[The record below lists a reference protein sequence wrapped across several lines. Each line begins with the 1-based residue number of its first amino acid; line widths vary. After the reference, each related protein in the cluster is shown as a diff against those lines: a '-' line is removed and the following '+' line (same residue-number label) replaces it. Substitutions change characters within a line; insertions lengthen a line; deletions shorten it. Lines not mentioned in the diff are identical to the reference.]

1 MEFHQLRYV
10 CAIADTGNF
19 SRAAER
25 CQIAQPSLSQQVL
38 KLEEELGTKL
48 FDRLGRSIRLTEA
61 GRAFIPRARAI
72 LEQMEAARSSA
83 ADQNT
88 DLRGSVAVGVI
99 PTVAPYLIPNYAAR
113 FAKRYPDAKLRIVEE
128 TTSVL
133 VEGLRDLS
141 IDLAILALPLR
152 HKELELFPIRTEP
165 LFAALSTHHPRASAK
180 SLALK
185 DLRGESFV
193 MLRDG
198 HCFRDL
204 SIATCTR
211 ARITPHI
218 AFESGQFSSLLGMVA
233 AGVGVSLVPEM
244 AIDRNVA
251 CRYVRL
257 SDPQATRTIVTAV
270 VRGRSFNRVQQA
282 FISGIRGL
290 TLPIAAR
297 SNSVE
302 GKVGEKLGRKVLSVS
317 GTSRRDEN
325 P

>member
-1 MEFHQLRYV
+1 MEVNQLRYV

-25 CQIAQPSLSQQVL
+25 CRIAQPSLSQQVQ
-38 KLEEELGTKL
+38 KLEDDLGTKL

-99 PTVAPYLIPNYAAR
+99 PTVAPYLIPSYAAR
-113 FAKRYPDAKLRIVEE
+113 FAKSYPDAKLRIVED

-133 VEGLRDLS
+133 IAGLRDLS
-141 IDLAILALPLR
+141 IDVAILALPLR

-165 LFAALSTHHPRASAK
+165 LFAALSRHHPRASAK
-180 SLALK
+180 SLALN

-211 ARITPHI
+211 ARIAPNI

-244 AIDRNVA
+244 AIDRNA
-251 CRYVRL
+251 NCRYVRL
-257 SDPQATRTIVTAV
+257 SDAQATRTIVAAV

-282 FISGIRGL
+282 FVSGITGKQ
-290 TLPIAAR
+290 TPAA
-297 SNSVE
+297 N
-302 GKVGEKLGRKVLSVS
+302 GKLSHAS
-317 GTSRRDEN
+317 DPAQG
-325 P
+325 

>member
-1 MEFHQLRYV
+1 MEVHQLRYV

-25 CQIAQPSLSQQVL
+25 CKIAQPSLSQQVL

-72 LEQMEAARSSA
+72 LHQMEAARSSA

-99 PTVAPYLIPNYAAR
+99 PTVAPYVMPRYTAR
-113 FAKRYPDAKLRIVEE
+113 FAKRYPDAKLRIVED

-141 IDLAILALPLR
+141 IDVAILALPLR
-152 HKELELFPIRTEP
+152 HK
-165 LFAALSTHHPRASAK
+165 
-180 SLALK
+180 
-185 DLRGESFV
+185 DLESFV

-204 SIATCTR
+204 SIDTCTR
-211 ARITPHI
+211 ARVTPNI
-218 AFESGQFSSLLGMVA
+218 VFESGQFSSLLGMVA

-244 AIDRNVA
+244 AIDRNVS

-257 SDPQATRTIVTAV
+257 SDVQATRTIVTATLH
-270 VRGRSFNRVQQA
+270 GRSFNRIQQA
-282 FISGIRGL
+282 FVTGIQGKSSPNAAAANPSSSASGSARG
-290 TLPIAAR
+290 
-297 SNSVE
+297 
-302 GKVGEKLGRKVLSVS
+302 
-317 GTSRRDEN
+317 
-325 P
+325 

>member
-1 MEFHQLRYV
+1 MELQQLRYV

-25 CQIAQPSLSQQVL
+25 CQVAQPSLSQQVL
-38 KLEEELGTKL
+38 KLEEDLGAKL
-48 FDRLGRSIRLTEA
+48 FDRLGRSVRVTEA
-61 GRAFIPRARAI
+61 GRAFIPHARAI
-72 LEQMEAARSSA
+72 LEQMDVARSSVA
-83 ADQNT
+83 ANNA
-88 DLRGSVAVGVI
+88 DLRGGVAVGVI
-99 PTVAPYLIPNYAAR
+99 PTVAPYLMPDYTAA
-113 FAKRYPDAKLRIVEE
+113 FAKKYPDAKLRIVEE

-141 IDLAILALPLR
+141 IDVAILALPLR
-152 HKELELFPIRTEP
+152 HKDLELFPVRTEP
-165 LFAALSTHHPRASAK
+165 LFAALSRNHPRASAK

-185 DLRGESFV
+185 DPRGASFV
-193 MLRDG
+193 ILRDG

-204 SIATCTR
+204 SIDPRPR

-244 AIDRNVA
+244 AIDRSVA

-270 VRGRSFNRVQQA
+270 LRGRSFNRVQQA
-282 FISGIRGL
+282 FVSGIRDKT
-290 TLPIAAR
+290 TLAA
-297 SNSVE
+297 N
-302 GKVGEKLGRKVLSVS
+302 GKSSSASSPTRG
-317 GTSRRDEN
+317 
-325 P
+325 

>member
-1 MEFHQLRYV
+1 MEVHQLRYV

-25 CQIAQPSLSQQVL
+25 CQVAQPSLSQQVL
-38 KLEEELGTKL
+38 KLEEELGVKL

-61 GRAFIPRARAI
+61 GRAFIPRARVI

-83 ADQNT
+83 ADKNA

-99 PTVAPYLIPNYAAR
+99 PTVAPYLMPNYTAD
-113 FAKRYPDAKLRIVEE
+113 FAKRYPDAKIRIVED

-141 IDLAILALPLR
+141 IDVAILALPLR
-152 HKELELFPIRTEP
+152 HKDLELFPIRTEP
-165 LFAALSTHHPRASAK
+165 LFAVLRRDHPRASAK

-204 SIATCTR
+204 SINTCAR

-233 AGVGVSLVPEM
+233 SGIGVSLIPEM
-244 AIDRNVA
+244 AIDHNIG

-257 SDPQATRTIVTAV
+257 SDTQATRTIVAAV
-270 VRGRSFNRVQQA
+270 LHGRSFNRVQQA
-282 FISGIRGL
+282 FLSGIQ
-290 TLPIAAR
+290 
-297 SNSVE
+297 S
-302 GKVGEKLGRKVLSVS
+302 KGR
-317 GTSRRDEN
+317 
-325 P
+325 